1 VEDKEFLE
9 RVQQIRQRLYRIAY
23 TYIKNEEDAKEIISN
38 TVYKGYK
45 NLSKLKNSEFFET
58 WITRILINE
67 CHQLSRKNKGK
78 VYVSLEFIADW
89 IHKESEENY
98 DIDDKIDLYEAVDSL
113 EGSIKTVIILKYF
126 EDMTIKETAQHIGIS
141 ESRVKNYI
149 HKGLKTLREK
159 LRGDINE

>member
-9 RVQQIRQRLYRIAY
+9 RIQQIRQRLYRIAY

-58 WITRILINE
+58 WITSILINE
-67 CHQLSRKNKGK
+67 CHQVSRKNKGK
-78 VYVSLEFIADW
+78 VHVSLEFISDW
-89 IHKESEENY
+89 MHKESEGNY
-98 DIDDKIDLYEAVDSL
+98 DIDDRIDLYEAVDSL
-113 EGSIKTVIILKYF
+113 EGSIKTVIILKYL
-126 EDMTIKETAQHIGIS
+126 EDMTIKETAKHIGIS

-149 HKGLKTLREK
+149 HKGLKCLREK
-159 LRGDINE
+159 LRGEING